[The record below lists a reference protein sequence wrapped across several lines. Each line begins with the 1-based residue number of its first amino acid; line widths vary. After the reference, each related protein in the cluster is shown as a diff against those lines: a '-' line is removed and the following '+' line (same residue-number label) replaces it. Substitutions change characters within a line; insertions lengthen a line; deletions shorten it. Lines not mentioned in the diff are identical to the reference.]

1 MLSLPPSV
9 RLFVAREPV
18 DMRKAIDGL
27 SGVVRDVL
35 AEDPMSGHL
44 FIFFNRRW
52 DRVKILWWDRSGFWL
67 LLKRLEEGRFKL
79 PRAPRRRVGEDAA
92 HHGERA
98 RARAGWDRSSWRAQA
113 EEILSNERVK
123 F

>member
-35 AEDPMSGHL
+35 SEDPMSGHL

-52 DRVKILWWDRSGFWL
+52 NRVKILWWDRSGFWL
-67 LLKRLEEGRFKL
+67 LLKRLEAGRFKL
-79 PRAPRRRVGEDAA
+79 PALKENESTRTLKITASELALVLEGIDLRGARRLKRYSRTSA
-92 HHGERA
+92 
-98 RARAGWDRSSWRAQA
+98 
-113 EEILSNERVK
+113 
-123 F
+123 

>member
-27 SGVVRDVL
+27 SGVVREVL

-44 FIFFNRRW
+44 FIFFNRRS
-52 DRVKILWWDRSGFWL
+52 DRVKILWWDSSGFWL
-67 LLKRLEEGRFKL
+67 LLKRLERGQFKL
-79 PRAPRRRVGEDAA
+79 PTLKESESQKTLRITSSELALVLDGIDLRGAKRL
-92 HHGERA
+92 
-98 RARAGWDRSSWRAQA
+98 DRYSRTTP
-113 EEILSNERVK
+113 
-123 F
+123 

>member
-1 MLSLPPSV
+1 MLSLPSAV

-27 SGVVRDVL
+27 SGVVREVL

-67 LLKRLEEGRFKL
+67 LMKRLEEGRFKL
-79 PRAPRRRVGEDAA
+79 PELKQDESGTTLKITSSELALVLDGIDLRGARRLKRYSRTSA
-92 HHGERA
+92 
-98 RARAGWDRSSWRAQA
+98 
-113 EEILSNERVK
+113 
-123 F
+123 

>member
-44 FIFFNRRW
+44 FIFFNKRW

-67 LLKRLEEGRFKL
+67 LLKRLESGRFRL
-79 PRAPRRRVGEDAA
+79 PTLTAEGATEATLKMT
-92 HHGERA
+92 
-98 RARAGWDRSSWRAQA
+98 SSELALVLDGIDLRGAKRLKRYSRH
-113 EEILSNERVK
+113 E
-123 F
+123 